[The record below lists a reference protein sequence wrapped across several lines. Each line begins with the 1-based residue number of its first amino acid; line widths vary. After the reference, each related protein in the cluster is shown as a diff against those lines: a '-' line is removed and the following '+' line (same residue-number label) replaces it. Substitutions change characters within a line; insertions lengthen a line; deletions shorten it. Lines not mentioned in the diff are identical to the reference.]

1 MTKRIWLVICAITI
15 IAIGGLYIYI
25 HNSSYSTINKETNNN
40 EINNSDTKYSV
51 TAGTEEYR
59 GFILDN
65 VLHTNDNGD
74 IHYNVYIP
82 DSYDGSEAYALY
94 FTLPGYQGLYFQ
106 GVGENLQTEEFGFTA
121 QNYNSKMIIV
131 VPQLEDWQETSAN
144 QTIELV
150 EYFISNY
157 NIDSDKVYAN
167 GYSGGGETMSL
178 VMAKRSEL
186 FSAYLHCS
194 SRWDGDYELVVQNRV
209 PVYFVIGADDEYYG
223 SSPTREAYQQLHDLY
238 QQAGLSNQE
247 IDQLL
252 ILDIKDEQ
260 YFFSQG
266 VTYQHA
272 GGNLFTHDNDI
283 MSWLFSH

>member
-131 VPQLEDWQETSAN
+131 APQLEDWQETSAN

-178 VMAKRSEL
+178 VMAK
-186 FSAYLHCS
+186 
-194 SRWDGDYELVVQNRV
+194 
-209 PVYFVIGADDEYYG
+209 
-223 SSPTREAYQQLHDLY
+223 
-238 QQAGLSNQE
+238 
-247 IDQLL
+247 
-252 ILDIKDEQ
+252 
-260 YFFSQG
+260 
-266 VTYQHA
+266 
-272 GGNLFTHDNDI
+272 
-283 MSWLFSH
+283 

>member
-131 VPQLEDWQETSAN
+131 APQLEDWQETSAN

-178 VMAKRSEL
+178 VMAKRPEL

-283 MSWLFSH
+283 MGWLFSH

>member
-94 FTLPGYQGLYFQ
+94 FILPGYQGLYFQ

-131 VPQLEDWQETSAN
+131 APQLEDWQETSAN

-178 VMAKRSEL
+178 VMAKRPEL

-252 ILDIKDEQ
+252 VLDIKDEQ
-260 YFFSQG
+260 YFSSQG

-272 GGNLFTHDNDI
+272 GGNLFAHDNDI
-283 MSWLFSH
+283 MGWLFSH